1 MYPSDMVEWLFNILV
16 NPKNTMAYNL
26 GSEEGISL
34 ENLALSI
41 RDILG
46 NEIEIDILNMNDNN
60 DVFLPNIELSKK
72 EHRVETKVNFKEALE
87 KTIKWN
93 ISK

>member
-1 MYPSDMVEWLFNILV
+1 MS
-16 NPKNTMAYNL
+16 PKNTMAYNL

-72 EHRVETKVNFKEALE
+72 ELRVETKVNFKEALE

-93 ISK
+93 TNK